1 MFLSNIKLWNF
12 RKYGNE
18 QDYNLKKNI
27 PDLNLTFQKNLNVL
41 IGQNDAGKTAIIDAI
56 KLILKTHS
64 YEYIKVENFDF
75 YNNSKRFRIE
85 VEFNDLTDD
94 EAKNFIEWLGY
105 EGEKVFL
112 RLIYDVSRNNERIFP
127 SEVKAGVD
135 EDGSQMTA
143 EAREYLKVTYLK
155 PLRDAQSE
163 LVAKKNSRVSQI
175 LLGDEAFKGKEET
188 HYLIDYFREFN
199 QTIENYFEGKDKN
212 GIDFTVEEKKL
223 GKVLKDKI
231 DSYIK
236 AFYEPSKE
244 SEFEISGSK
253 LREILEKISI
263 FIKDEKN
270 LGLGTLNRLFMA
282 TELLHLGKEDYH
294 GLKLGLIEELE
305 AHLHPQAQM
314 KVIERLQKEEKKQLI
329 LTTHSPNLASKVK
342 LNNLIICN
350 NNKAFA
356 MTHENTALKTTNY
369 RYLERFLDTSKANL
383 FFAKGVILVEGW
395 AEELLIPSL
404 AKRIGYDLTEKQVSV
419 VNVSNTAF
427 LRYVDIFKR
436 KNLQDD
442 IGVKVSV
449 ITDLD
454 LRPSEYAKE
463 DDFIKKLKKHV
474 DSKRSEIDF
483 NEENV
488 KNAYLKKHNVIDVY
502 DVSEELQKKIN
513 KYQTNAISNIK
524 AFIAPAW
531 TLEYCLAKSS
541 NLRKLFFKSVL
552 KAHIEQKIDEGKTF
566 TTIKEYVKTKLSINT
581 YFNNWTDSDE
591 KIAFEIYWQI
601 LGNNN
606 YVGSATDEISKSII
620 AQNFAR
626 ILENSN
632 SIDFNEVKQ
641 DENVRYLCEAIEHAC
656 S

>member
-1 MFLSNIKLWNF
+1 MYLSNIKLWNF

-18 QDYNLKKNI
+18 QDYNSKKDT

-41 IGQNDAGKTAIIDAI
+41 IGQNNAGKTAIIDAI
-56 KLILKTHS
+56 KLVLKTHS
-64 YEYIKVENFDF
+64 YQYIKVENFDF
-75 YNNSKRFRIE
+75 YNDSKRFRIE
-85 VEFNDLTDD
+85 VEFNDLTDN
-94 EAKNFIEWLGY
+94 EAKNFVEWLGY

-112 RLIYDVSRNNERIFP
+112 RLIYDVSRSDERIFP

-175 LLGDEAFKGKEET
+175 LLGDEAFKGKDES
-188 HYLIDYFREFN
+188 HYLIEYFNDFN
-199 QTIENYFEGKDKN
+199 KIIEKYFEGKK
-212 GIDFTVEEKKL
+212 FESKEESELKFSDNEDQL

-231 DSYIK
+231 DTYIK

-314 KVIERLQKEEKKQLI
+314 KVIERLQKEENKQLI

-342 LNNLIICN
+342 LDNLIICN
-350 NNKAFA
+350 NKANSMA
-356 MTHENTALKTTNY
+356 KGNTALKDTDY
-369 RYLERFLDTSKANL
+369 KFLERFLDTTKSNL

-395 AEELLIPSL
+395 AEEMIIPSL
-404 AKRIGYDLTEKQVSV
+404 AKKIGYNLTEKQVSV

-427 LRYVDIFKR
+427 LRYVNIFKR
-436 KNLQDD
+436 NDLQND

-449 ITDLD
+449 VTDLD
-454 LRPSEYAKE
+454 LRPKRYAIEKSLAEDKYKE
-463 DDFIKKLKKHV
+463 NNIITEFNPDKVIRDKKE
-474 DSKRSEIDF
+474 SFESQ
-483 NEENV
+483 N
-488 KNAYLKKHNVIDVY
+488 
-502 DVSEELQKKIN
+502 
-513 KYQTNAISNIK
+513 ISNIK
-524 AFIAPAW
+524 AFISPHW
-531 TLEYCLAKSS
+531 TLEYCIAKTET
-541 NLRKLFFKSVL
+541 LRKIFFRAVL
-552 KAHIEQKIDEGKTF
+552 EAHLEQKENDCIQESTLQNYRNVVSNYETAF
-566 TTIKEYVKTKLSINT
+566 S
-581 YFNNWTDSDE
+581 NWSEDSD
-591 KIAFEIYWQI
+591 KIAFDIYWQI
-601 LGNNN
+601 LGELKFSSN
-606 YVGSATDEISKSII
+606 AKEKISKSII
-620 AQNFAR
+620 AQKFAE
-626 ILENSN
+626 ILEDNSTD
-632 SIDFNEVKQ
+632 IDFEQVKQ
-641 DENVRYLCEAIEHAC
+641 DDNVKYLCEAIEHAC

>member
-18 QDYNLKKNI
+18 QEYNLKKEI
-27 PDLNLTFQKNLNVL
+27 PDLNLAFQKNLNVL

-64 YEYIKVENFDF
+64 YEYIKVENLDF
-75 YNNSKRFRIE
+75 HNNSKRFRIE

-94 EAKNFIEWLGY
+94 EAKNFVEWLGY

-112 RLIYDVSRNNERIFP
+112 RLIYDVSRNDERIFP

-155 PLRDAQSE
+155 PLRDAQNE

-188 HYLIDYFREFN
+188 HYLIDYFKEFN
-199 QTIENYFEGKDKN
+199 QTIEKYFEGKDKDGN
-212 GIDFTVEEKKL
+212 EFTEDEKKL

-231 DSYIK
+231 DTYIK

-314 KVIERLQKEEKKQLI
+314 KVIERLQKEENKQLI

-342 LNNLIICN
+342 LDNLIICS
-350 NNKAFA
+350 NKAHSMA
-356 MTHENTALKTTNY
+356 KENTALKDTDY
-369 RYLERFLDTSKANL
+369 KFLERFLDTTKSNL

-395 AEELLIPSL
+395 AEEILIPSL
-404 AKRIGYDLTEKQVSV
+404 AKKIGYDLTEKQVSV
-419 VNVSNTAF
+419 VNVGNTAF
-427 LRYVDIFKR
+427 LRYVNIFKR
-436 KNLQDD
+436 NDLQND
-442 IGVKVSV
+442 IGLKVSV

-454 LRPSEYAKE
+454 LRPERYAIEKNL
-463 DDFIKKLKKHV
+463 DT
-474 DSKRSEIDF
+474 SKYA
-483 NEENV
+483 ENNIITEFV
-488 KNAYLKKHNVIDVY
+488 PNNVIRD
-502 DVSEELQKKIN
+502 KKASFESVGIP
-513 KYQTNAISNIK
+513 NIK
-524 AFIAPAW
+524 AFISPHW
-531 TLEYCLAKSS
+531 TLEYCIAKTEV
-541 NLRKLFFKSVL
+541 LRKIFFKAVL
-552 KAHIEQKIDEGKTF
+552 EAHLEQKENDCIRVS
-566 TTIKEYVKTKLSINT
+566 TIQSYRDAISNYETAFS
-581 YFNNWTDSDE
+581 NWTEENDE
-591 KIAFEIYWQI
+591 IAFDIYWQI
-601 LGNNN
+601 LGELKYSDN
-606 YVGSATDEISKSII
+606 AKEKISKSII
-620 AQNFAR
+620 AQRFAD
-626 ILENSN
+626 ILENS
-632 SIDFNEVKQ
+632 SEDIESEQIKQ
-641 DENVRYLCEAIEHAC
+641 DSNIKYLCEAIEHAC